1 MLGGASSPLRAVF
14 VGCIG
19 FCRPRRLLAAVRM
32 STSGADGIADDPPSD
47 IWFWL
52 VTAVLFLTVFGIGM
66 VFGGWM
72 TWRFLVKPVV
82 AVSGLQ
88 QGTQAQKE
96 EELSP
101 PAPQLEGQELYLTP
115 AGERYHVKAVCFG
128 LRGASGVKVKTPCK
142 LCVKL
147 K

>member
-1 MLGGASSPLRAVF
+1 MSAGGAA
-14 VGCIG
+14 
-19 FCRPRRLLAAVRM
+19 
-32 STSGADGIADDPPSD
+32 GIADDPPSD
-47 IWFWL
+47 VWFWL

-66 VFGGWM
+66 MFGGWM
-72 TWRFLVKPVV
+72 TWRFLKPVV

-88 QGTQAQKE
+88 RGTQAQKE
-96 EELSP
+96 EELSS
-101 PAPQLEGQELYLTP
+101 PAPQLEGQELYVTP
-115 AGERYHVKAVCFG
+115 AGERYHVKADCFG